1 MDLEM
6 DIPDEECDVP
16 LNHTFLGDNAT
27 EKMREGRS
35 YSGNTI
41 VKYIFLDQEE
51 KKPEKDPSH
60 LQLLQPQVQQS
71 FNQIQNPIFQEEENA

>member
-1 MDLEM
+1 VQDLDDMDLEM

-27 EKMREGRS
+27 EKMREGKS

-41 VKYIFLDQEE
+41 VKYVFLD
-51 KKPEKDPSH
+51 
-60 LQLLQPQVQQS
+60 
-71 FNQIQNPIFQEEENA
+71 

>member
-16 LNHTFLGDNAT
+16 LSHTFLGDNAT
-27 EKMREGRS
+27 EKMREGKS

-41 VKYIFLDQEE
+41 VKYIFLD
-51 KKPEKDPSH
+51 
-60 LQLLQPQVQQS
+60 
-71 FNQIQNPIFQEEENA
+71 